1 MASTQLYEKIVKVK
15 NAKQKAILISAI
27 LAYVLYFSIW
37 IFIGILNPEKS
48 ILIFLFGALS
58 CALII
63 IITWKY
69 LFVEYEYCFCQGQL
83 TVSKIY
89 GKRKRKLLA
98 ETNMQKLL
106 YIAPATDETI
116 NQAERYEPE
125 KRLISVSSEYADNIW
140 LLVTGEEDETR
151 LMIFIEADER
161 ALSILKSSAPHIF
174 PKKIG

>member
-1 MASTQLYEKIVKVK
+1 MANTQTYEKIIKVK
-15 NAKQKAILISAI
+15 NARTRAKLISALLFYIIYI
-27 LAYVLYFSIW
+27 LVW
-37 IFIGILNPEKS
+37 IFAGILNPKS
-48 ILIFLFGALS
+48 SMLIFLGGALS
-58 CALII
+58 CLLIVL
-63 IITWKY
+63 ITWKY
-69 LFVEYEYCFCQGQL
+69 LFVEYEYCFYQGQL

-106 YIAPATDETI
+106 YIAPATNETI

>member
-27 LAYVLYFSIW
+27 LAYVLYLSVW
-37 IFIGILNPEKS
+37 IFVGILNPEKS
-48 ILIFLFGALS
+48 ILIFLFGGLS
-58 CALII
+58 CALIVG
-63 IITWKY
+63 ITWKY

-83 TVSKIY
+83 TISKIY
-89 GKRKRKLLA
+89 GKKSRKHLA
-98 ETNMQKLL
+98 DTNMQKLL
-106 YIAPATDETI
+106 FIAPATDETI
-116 NQAERYEPE
+116 KQSERYEPE
-125 KRLISVSSEYADNIW
+125 KRLIAVSSEYADNIW

-151 LMIFIEADER
+151 LLIFIEADER